1 MIGEAT
7 TGESSPTG
15 IDGDDF
21 DISSLRGED
30 FSSGIGD
37 IGEEV
42 NADTDEAAVMR
53 QAVLTWWQWPAVK
66 KDLTPR

>member
-7 TGESSPTG
+7 TGKLSPTG

-30 FSSGIGD
+30 FRLALMTLA
-37 IGEEV
+37 E
-42 NADTDEAAVMR
+42 R
-53 QAVLTWWQWPAVK
+53 
-66 KDLTPR
+66 